1 MTRNHFHALA
11 ARTESAYTA
20 AQAFIANECPVLEQ
34 RLKTAA
40 LTTAINAL
48 EFALIVIDWA
58 SAQLDKT
65 DEYRLIIALAYI
77 NSKRFAVRQL
87 IAVARFNQHYQLT
100 AKAAKFWTRK
110 GEIAQSALDKVF
122 ALN

>member
-1 MTRNHFHALA
+1 MNRNHFHALA
-11 ARTESAYTA
+11 ARTEAAYNA

-40 LTTAINAL
+40 LTTAINVL
-48 EFALIVIDWA
+48 MFALIVIDWL
-58 SAQLDKT
+58 SAQLDQA

-87 IAVARFNQHYQLT
+87 IKAAQLNQRYQLT
-100 AKAAKFWTRK
+100 ATAAKFWTRK
-110 GEIAQSALDKVF
+110 GAIAQSALDKVF

>member
-1 MTRNHFHALA
+1 MTRNDFHAIA
-11 ARTESAYTA
+11 ARAETAYSA
-20 AQAFIANECPVLEQ
+20 AQDFIANQCPILEQ
-34 RLKTAA
+34 RLKTVV

-48 EFALIVIDWA
+48 TIALTVTDWA
-58 SAQLDKT
+58 SAQLDQA

-87 IAVARFNQHYQLT
+87 IAVARFNQRFEIT
-100 AKAAKFWTRK
+100 ATAAKFWTRK